1 MRTTWRRPARWRE
14 PDQVQRAFTPT
25 ASRRFALTWDY
36 RGRFARNLS
45 EHVVAGLA
53 AGADWDVEFWPF
65 SVEQTR
71 RGEGDASIWD
81 DPRDS
86 VSFLAMQVGLVV
98 RDSFVERFPAAHV
111 ALFAARHD
119 EGLDLRDEHV
129 LRQVLGRQGIDAD
142 AVFAEVATGAAVK
155 TYQRQHEQAVA
166 EQGAFGVPVLVANG
180 QAAFVRLLDHPAGDA
195 DLALRT
201 VERLLDLVA
210 GWPQLNEL
218 KHTTIPR
225 SADPHR
231 P

>member
-1 MRTTWRRPARWRE
+1 MQSSVTPAKAR
-14 PDQVQRAFTPT
+14 
-25 ASRRFALTWDY
+25 RRFALTWDY

-45 EHVVAGLA
+45 EHVLAGLA
-53 AGADWDVEFWPF
+53 AGGDWDVEFWPF

-71 RGEGDASIWD
+71 RGEGEATISD

-98 RDSFVERFPAAHV
+98 RDRFADRFPAAHV

-119 EGLDLRDEHV
+119 EGLDLGDEQV
-129 LRQVLGRQGIDAD
+129 LRQALGRQGIDAD
-142 AVFAEVATGAAVK
+142 AVFAEVATGTAVK

-166 EQGAFGVPVLVANG
+166 EHGAFGVPELVANG
-180 QAAFVRLLDHPAGDA
+180 QAAFVRLLHRPAGDG
-195 DLALRT
+195 DLPRRT

-210 GWPQLNEL
+210 GWPELNEL
-218 KHTTIPR
+218 KHTTIPP